1 MKIIPIVFLLIIVS
15 SCSPKIVPGPSTD
28 TNVVV
33 RDSIVY
39 VKDTVQVP
47 LPVEIIQTIVP
58 AVEVWEAETSLAE
71 ARCELDT
78 NLMVLR
84 GEIKNKKT
92 TLPAEIEHQEQY
104 HQRDSIQI
112 IKEPYPVEVEKKVY
126 PKWLIIIAI
135 LGAVCL
141 TAEFMRIFIK

>member
-1 MKIIPIVFLLIIVS
+1 MKIIPIFVLILVS
-15 SCSPKIVPGPSTD
+15 ACSPKIVPVPSTD

-47 LPVEIIQTIVP
+47 LPVEVVKEVVP
-58 AVEVWEAETSLAE
+58 FMDTLFMETSLAVSKSYV
-71 ARCELDT
+71 DT
-78 NLMVLR
+78 TTKTLK
-84 GEIKNKKT
+84 GEIKNKQK
-92 TLPAEIEHQEQY
+92 TLPVEIEHQEQY